1 MIGDLREWRVDE
13 PDWRVAR
20 ERLAERYGYD
30 RYHGNVH
37 VVPNH
42 GLMILSLLWG
52 DDDFDRTMSIVNTG
66 GWDTDCN
73 SGNIGCL
80 MGIKVGLAGLS
91 GAIDWRGPVADR
103 LYLPTAEGGRAI
115 TDAVI
120 EAGRIATAGRRM
132 AGEEPVQPKGGARFH
147 FDFEG
152 AVQGFA
158 ANADARPAS
167 RPSCRTY

>member
-1 MIGDLREWRVDE
+1 
-13 PDWRVAR
+13 
-20 ERLAERYGYD
+20 
-30 RYHGNVH
+30 
-37 VVPNH
+37 
-42 GLMILSLLWG
+42 MILSLLWG
-52 DDDFDRTMSIVNTG
+52 DDDFQRTLSIVNTA

-91 GAIDWRGPVADR
+91 GTIDWRGPVADR

-132 AGEEPVQPKGGARFH
+132 AGEEPVHPKGGARFH

-158 ANADARPAS
+158 AETDADGRSARCWRTSTAERVRAQEPAVRL
-167 RPSCRTY
+167 RPSGVRRRPGSRRRRSSRRAPST